1 MCPSSKPQIVRS
13 WECLLI
19 QVLAGPPSAAAGAA
33 LLRARSLGRGLGRG
47 PPRVSSA
54 GEAATGDLLHL
65 DPNEPRLGAALP
77 REQRQVHGVDDVVE
91 LAHLVRTS
99 LEDHAPRLAVS
110 RLVAV
115 HLIRDALPHSSEQLG
130 APVGA
135 EDEAPTVD
143 DVV

>member
-33 LLRARSLGRGLGRG
+33 LLRARSLARGLGRG
-47 PPRVSSA
+47 PPRVSSG

-77 REQRQVHGVDDVVE
+77 REQRQVYGVEYIVG
-91 LAHLVRTS
+91 LTH
-99 LEDHAPRLAVS
+99 PVS
-110 RLVAV
+110 
-115 HLIRDALPHSSEQLG
+115 PS
-130 APVGA
+130 
-135 EDEAPTVD
+135 
-143 DVV
+143 